1 MGRKRKYKALEVR
14 LHGLPVG
21 HLRQE
26 ATGNL
31 TFVYTE
37 KWVSHPGAVPISMS
51 MPLQTDRYAPDVTTA
66 FFAGVLP
73 DNEDIRATLAK
84 AFEVSPRNP
93 FGLLSKIG
101 HDCAGALQIV
111 PEGTPYQRDREQ
123 DIAWKTDDEIAAI
136 IESLPRRPLGV
147 TEDQEFRISLA
158 GAQHKT
164 AVVIQ
169 DDRAGLPLGDTP
181 STHILKPAMADLD
194 GIVENE
200 TFCMMLADIIGLPVA
215 KAEVLQYGDQTVI
228 CVERYDREVDDNK
241 IIKRVHQED
250 FCQALGVHPD
260 HKYES
265 DGGPSIITCLKLLE
279 RCDDV
284 YQSQIMFIDAIAF
297 NFLIGGT
304 DAHAKNYSL
313 LLEHGGSVKL
323 APLYDIA
330 CGLVYPEL
338 AEGDRMS
345 MKIGR
350 KKKFNEVMPRHWGRL
365 AADARLDS
373 DMVRSRI
380 TDMANK
386 LPAAAAKLMKT
397 CGIEHKMIP
406 QIIELIDNRC
416 ALTLKRFESS

>member
-1 MGRKRKYKALEVR
+1 MGRKRKYKELEVR
-14 LHGLPVG
+14 LHGLPIG

-31 TFVYTE
+31 TFAYTE
-37 KWVSHPGAVPISMS
+37 KWATHSGAVPISMS
-51 MPLQTDRYAPDVTTA
+51 MPLQTNRYPPDVTTA
-66 FFAGVLP
+66 FFSGVLP

-84 AFEVSPRNP
+84 AFEVSARNP

-111 PEGTPYQRDREQ
+111 PEGTPYNRSDEQ
-123 DIAWKTDDEIAAI
+123 VIAWKDDEEMAAI
-136 IESLPRRPLGV
+136 IASLPRRPLGV
-147 TEDQEFRISLA
+147 SEDQEFRISLA

-169 DDRAGLPLGDTP
+169 DGKTGLPCGDTP

-200 TFCMMLADIIGLPVA
+200 TFCMMLAQAIDLPTA
-215 KAEVLQYGDQTVI
+215 KAEVLHYGDQTVI
-228 CVERYDREVDDNK
+228 CVERYDREIDEDK

-265 DGGPSIITCLKLLE
+265 DQGPSITTCLKLLE

-313 LLEHGGSVKL
+313 LLGQDGSIKL

-350 KKKFNEVMPRHWGRL
+350 KKKFTDVMPRHWDRL
-365 AADARLDS
+365 AADARLDKE
-373 DMVRSRI
+373 MVHSRV
-380 TDMANK
+380 TEMADK
-386 LPAAAAKLMKT
+386 LPTAAAELAES
-397 CGIEHKMIP
+397 CGIEHKVIP
-406 QIIELIDNRC
+406 TIIDLIIDRC
-416 ALTLKRFESS
+416 ALTLKRFENS